1 MQARSSH
8 FQSTAPR
15 GAPSSF
21 NLIKS
26 MASYIQAD
34 PVFGDG
40 VVLTWIAGQTV
51 GFGALYAL
59 LKQGAGAERD
69 YLVLFAT

>member
-1 MQARSSH
+1 
-8 FQSTAPR
+8 
-15 GAPSSF
+15 
-21 NLIKS
+21 